1 MLRRRP
7 LARAAIRTTA
17 VVGTAAVVSN
27 HMAAKNQQAQAAQ
40 MAPPPAPAEM
50 APPPAPA
57 AGLTPE
63 AMEQLTQLAGL
74 KDQGILSEEEFAAE
88 KAKILGS

>member
-27 HMAAKNQQAQAAQ
+27 HMAAKQQSQAAQ
-40 MAPPPAPAEM
+40 MAPSAEPMEM

-57 AGLTPE
+57 AGLSPE